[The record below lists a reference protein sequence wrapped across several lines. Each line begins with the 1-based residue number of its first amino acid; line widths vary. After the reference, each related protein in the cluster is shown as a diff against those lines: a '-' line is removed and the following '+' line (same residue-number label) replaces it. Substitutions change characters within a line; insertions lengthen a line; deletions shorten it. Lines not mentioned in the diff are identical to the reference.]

1 MREKKKFIILVS
13 GISIIVVII
22 LVSLL
27 VLLSSNSKPAGN
39 QNVEVPGSSNTVNNE
54 VPVNQPTNETTNQIT
69 NPIGN
74 EQNQIIVDPI
84 LNPSTGGAV
93 QPNITESFA
102 LTYYY
107 NQLDDTAKTIYNGLK
122 TSKENLVSGNFVI
135 EYGTAFNTLLNTQ
148 DGEKKLNEAFQ
159 AAWDAFTYDNVDL
172 FYIDSSKM
180 ILTSEYQEIGGI
192 RTYKVYIGAA
202 ENSNYF
208 SEEFATKEQVVT
220 AKNYVEDIK
229 RQMTEQISTDG
240 LYRKIGKAHNWLIE
254 TISYQNT
261 EGSRNQHTIY
271 GALADNKAVCEGYAR
286 TFKYLMDGVG
296 VPCILVSGEG
306 TNSKGEKERH
316 AWNYV
321 QINENWYA
329 IDVTWDDP
337 IIEGGG
343 ELPQELKY
351 RYFLKGSDEFA
362 KDHRADGR
370 ISENGKTFRFPTLST
385 QNYRPN

>member
-13 GISIIVVII
+13 SITIVV
-22 LVSLL
+22 LVIVAILL
-27 VLLSSNSKPAGN
+27 VLLTSNSKPTGN
-39 QNVEVPGSSNTVNNE
+39 QNIEVQNPVNNE
-54 VPVNQPTNETTNQIT
+54 IIINQPTNEPINQVI
-69 NPIGN
+69 NQIGN
-74 EQNQIIVDPI
+74 EQNQNQIIVDPI
-84 LNPSTGGAV
+84 LNSSTNV

-102 LTYYY
+102 STYYY
-107 NQLDDTAKTIYNGLK
+107 NQLDDTAKEIYNGLK
-122 TSKENLVSGNFVI
+122 SNKENLVSGNYVI
-135 EYGTAFNTLLNTQ
+135 EYGTSFNTLLNSQ

-172 FYIDSSKM
+172 FYIDASKM
-180 ILTSEYQEIGGI
+180 VLISEYQEIGGI
-192 RTYKVYIGAA
+192 RTYKVSIGAK

-208 SEEFATKEQVVT
+208 SEGFTTKEQVVT

-261 EGSRNQHTIY
+261 EGSKNQHTIY

-296 VPCILVSGEG
+296 VPCLLVSGEG
-306 TNSKGEKERH
+306 TNSNGERESH
-316 AWNYV
+316 AWNYI

-337 IIEGGG
+337 IIEDGS

-362 KDHRADGR
+362 KDHIADGR

-385 QNYRPN
+385 QNYRPD